1 MNKIILPKQKAIT
14 IFLVFALSYYISNL
28 LRAITATISP
38 NLISEFDLSA
48 GDLGLLGGGYFL
60 GFAAVQ
66 IPLGYLLDNKGPK
79 KIVSYFLLIAVLGM
93 ISFSLSENFIT
104 LLISRI
110 LIGIGVG
117 ACLMGPLT
125 AYRIWYQDET
135 QQRANSW
142 MLMVG
147 AIGMLSS
154 SLPVQFFLP
163 IICYCRIDTYT
174 TDADIIISDTGITDT
189 DNKLNAIRAESSV
202 YSTLFQIFILGISM
216 CMIMIVS
223 LNSTSFKKHNPSTK
237 MQAVKKW
244 FVLFLL
250 LSGDVSGRILNT
262 ASTTNGSNINE
273 TKGNNDGDSSSLTPV
288 APLVGNDSVSTMLTT
303 TTDVT
308 NKALFALNTRLLAT
322 VTVSP
327 SNVRAANNDAVDGDI
342 IMITPG
348 EVDLSS
354 GQLSVGKALT
364 FECTD
369 PTTKCIFDAKA
380 RSSST
385 RRVIYDTHGKTATSR
400 YVGLEITGGYTVR
413 LKRNNRKRRSQ
424 HRSVVGSRSKKTTN

>member
-1 MNKIILPKQKAIT
+1 MNKVILPKKKAVT
-14 IFLVFALSYYISNL
+14 IFLVFALGYYISNL

-163 IICYCRIDTYT
+163 IIGWRMIFITLALLTIFCIILIIFFIPSWNKANIQSNSNDSGSLKEIWSDKFFKSLVPMGFFNYGGLFAIQTLWAGPWMIKVSGYT
-174 TDADIIISDTGITDT
+174 PEQSANGLFIIYFSLLISFLSWGYLVPKISKNVSDAIKLLKFGAPLNLIVLAFIIYLGP
-189 DNKLNAIRAESSV
+189 KAGAYHWAFFAVSSV
-202 YSTLFQIFILGISM
+202 
-216 CMIMIVS
+216 
-223 LNSTSFKKHNPSTK
+223 
-237 MQAVKKW
+237 
-244 FVLFLL
+244 FL
-250 LSGDVSGRILNT
+250 
-262 ASTTNGSNINE
+262 
-273 TKGNNDGDSSSLTPV
+273 SLTQP
-288 APLVGNDSVSTMLTT
+288 AVGMAFSL
-303 TTDVT
+303 
-308 NKALFALNTRLLAT
+308 
-322 VTVSP
+322 
-327 SNVRAANNDAVDGDI
+327 SNA
-342 IMITPG
+342 
-348 EVDLSS
+348 
-354 GQLSVGKALT
+354 GKALT
-364 FECTD
+364 SFNLLLF
-369 PTTKCIFDAKA
+369 IGAFALQWIIG
-380 RSSST
+380 
-385 RRVIYDTHGKTATSR
+385 VIIDLTMNLGYSEISGFRFAMMFFLLTSFFS
-400 YVGLEITGGYTVR
+400 YLFFLI
-413 LKRNNRKRRSQ
+413 KN
-424 HRSVVGSRSKKTTN
+424 SKN

>member
-1 MNKIILPKQKAIT
+1 VNKVILSKQKAIT
-14 IFLVFALSYYISNL
+14 IFLVFAIGYYISNL

-38 NLISEFDLSA
+38 NLISEFNLSA

-104 LLISRI
+104 LLLSRI

-163 IICYCRIDTYT
+163 IIGWRMIFITLALLTIFCIILIIFFIPNWNKANIQSNSNDNGSLKEIWNNSFFKSLVPMGFFNYGGLFAIQTLWAGPWMIKVSGYT
-174 TDADIIISDTGITDT
+174 PEQSANGLFLIYFSLLISFLSWGYLVPKISKNVSD
-189 DNKLNAIRAESSV
+189 AIRLLKFGAPLNLIVLAFIIYLGPKAGAYHWAFFAVSSV
-202 YSTLFQIFILGISM
+202 
-216 CMIMIVS
+216 
-223 LNSTSFKKHNPSTK
+223 
-237 MQAVKKW
+237 
-244 FVLFLL
+244 FL
-250 LSGDVSGRILNT
+250 
-262 ASTTNGSNINE
+262 
-273 TKGNNDGDSSSLTPV
+273 SLTQP
-288 APLVGNDSVSTMLTT
+288 AVGMAFSL
-303 TTDVT
+303 
-308 NKALFALNTRLLAT
+308 
-322 VTVSP
+322 
-327 SNVRAANNDAVDGDI
+327 SNA
-342 IMITPG
+342 
-348 EVDLSS
+348 
-354 GQLSVGKALT
+354 GKALT
-364 FECTD
+364 SFNLLLFIGAFALQWIIGVIIDLTMNLGYSEISGFRFAM
-369 PTTKCIFDAKA
+369 IFFLL
-380 RSSST
+380 
-385 RRVIYDTHGKTATSR
+385 TSFFS
-400 YVGLEITGGYTVR
+400 YLFFLI
-413 LKRNNRKRRSQ
+413 RNYKN
-424 HRSVVGSRSKKTTN
+424 

>member
-1 MNKIILPKQKAIT
+1 MNKVILSKQKAIT
-14 IFLVFALSYYISNL
+14 IFLVFALGYYISNL

-38 NLISEFDLSA
+38 NLISEFNLSA

-104 LLISRI
+104 LLLSRI

-163 IICYCRIDTYT
+163 IIGWRMIFITLALLTIFCIILIIFFIPNWNKANIQSNSKDNGSLKEIWNNNFFKSLVPMGFFNYGGLFAIQTLWAGPWMVKVSGYT
-174 TDADIIISDTGITDT
+174 PEQSANGLFIIYLSLLISFLSWGYLVPKISKNVSDAIKLLKFGAPLNLIVLAFIIYLGP
-189 DNKLNAIRAESSV
+189 KAGAYHWAFFAVSSV
-202 YSTLFQIFILGISM
+202 
-216 CMIMIVS
+216 
-223 LNSTSFKKHNPSTK
+223 
-237 MQAVKKW
+237 
-244 FVLFLL
+244 FL
-250 LSGDVSGRILNT
+250 
-262 ASTTNGSNINE
+262 
-273 TKGNNDGDSSSLTPV
+273 SLTQP
-288 APLVGNDSVSTMLTT
+288 AVGMAFSL
-303 TTDVT
+303 
-308 NKALFALNTRLLAT
+308 
-322 VTVSP
+322 
-327 SNVRAANNDAVDGDI
+327 SNA
-342 IMITPG
+342 
-348 EVDLSS
+348 
-354 GQLSVGKALT
+354 GKALT
-364 FECTD
+364 SFNLLL
-369 PTTKCIFDAKA
+369 FVGAFVLQW
-380 RSSST
+380 
-385 RRVIYDTHGKTATSR
+385 VIGILIDYSMSLGFSEIIGFKVAMMFFLITSFFS
-400 YVGLEITGGYTVR
+400 YLFFLIKNY
-413 LKRNNRKRRSQ
+413 KN
-424 HRSVVGSRSKKTTN
+424 

>member
-1 MNKIILPKQKAIT
+1 MNKVILPKQKAIT
-14 IFLVFALSYYISNL
+14 IFLVFALGYYISNL

-163 IICYCRIDTYT
+163 IIGWRMIFITLALLTIFCIILIIFFIPNWNKANIQSNSNDNGSLKEIWSDNFFKSLVPMGFFNYGGLFAIQTLWAGPWMIKVSGYT
-174 TDADIIISDTGITDT
+174 PEQSANGLFLIYFSLLISFLSWGYLVPKISKNVSD
-189 DNKLNAIRAESSV
+189 AIRLLKFGAPLNLIVLAFIIYLGPKAGAYHWAFFAVSSV
-202 YSTLFQIFILGISM
+202 
-216 CMIMIVS
+216 
-223 LNSTSFKKHNPSTK
+223 
-237 MQAVKKW
+237 
-244 FVLFLL
+244 FL
-250 LSGDVSGRILNT
+250 
-262 ASTTNGSNINE
+262 
-273 TKGNNDGDSSSLTPV
+273 SLTQP
-288 APLVGNDSVSTMLTT
+288 AVGMAFSL
-303 TTDVT
+303 
-308 NKALFALNTRLLAT
+308 
-322 VTVSP
+322 
-327 SNVRAANNDAVDGDI
+327 SNA
-342 IMITPG
+342 
-348 EVDLSS
+348 
-354 GQLSVGKALT
+354 GKALT
-364 FECTD
+364 SFNLLLFIGAFALQWIIGVIIDLTMNLGYSEISGFRFAM
-369 PTTKCIFDAKA
+369 IFFLL
-380 RSSST
+380 
-385 RRVIYDTHGKTATSR
+385 TSFFS
-400 YVGLEITGGYTVR
+400 YLFFLI
-413 LKRNNRKRRSQ
+413 RNYKN
-424 HRSVVGSRSKKTTN
+424 

>member
-1 MNKIILPKQKAIT
+1 MNKVILPKQKAIT
-14 IFLVFALSYYISNL
+14 IFLVFALGYYISNL

-163 IICYCRIDTYT
+163 IIGWRMIFITLALLTIFCIILIIFFIPNWNKANIQSNSNDNGSLKEIWNNSFFKSLVPMGFFNYGGLFAIQTLWAGPWMIKVSGYT
-174 TDADIIISDTGITDT
+174 PEQSANGLFIIYFSLLISFLSWGYLVPKISKNVSDAIKLLKFGAPLNLIVLAFIIYLGP
-189 DNKLNAIRAESSV
+189 KAGAYHWAFFAVSSV
-202 YSTLFQIFILGISM
+202 
-216 CMIMIVS
+216 
-223 LNSTSFKKHNPSTK
+223 
-237 MQAVKKW
+237 
-244 FVLFLL
+244 FL
-250 LSGDVSGRILNT
+250 
-262 ASTTNGSNINE
+262 
-273 TKGNNDGDSSSLTPV
+273 SLTQP
-288 APLVGNDSVSTMLTT
+288 AVGMAFSL
-303 TTDVT
+303 
-308 NKALFALNTRLLAT
+308 
-322 VTVSP
+322 
-327 SNVRAANNDAVDGDI
+327 SNA
-342 IMITPG
+342 
-348 EVDLSS
+348 
-354 GQLSVGKALT
+354 GKALT
-364 FECTD
+364 SFNLLLFIGAFALQWIIGVIIDLTMNLGYSEISGFRFAM
-369 PTTKCIFDAKA
+369 IFFLL
-380 RSSST
+380 
-385 RRVIYDTHGKTATSR
+385 TSFFS
-400 YVGLEITGGYTVR
+400 YLFFLI
-413 LKRNNRKRRSQ
+413 RNYKN
-424 HRSVVGSRSKKTTN
+424 

>member
-1 MNKIILPKQKAIT
+1 MNKVILPKQKAIT
-14 IFLVFALSYYISNL
+14 IFLVFALGYYISNL

-163 IICYCRIDTYT
+163 IIGWRMIFITLALLTIFCIILIIFFIPNWNKANIQSNSNDNGSLKEIWNNSFFKSLVPMGFFNYGGLFAIQTLWAGPWMIKVSGYT
-174 TDADIIISDTGITDT
+174 PEQSANGLFLIYFSLLISFLSWGYLVPKISKNVSD
-189 DNKLNAIRAESSV
+189 AIRLLKFGAPLNLIVLAFIIYLGPKAGAYHWAFFAVSSV
-202 YSTLFQIFILGISM
+202 
-216 CMIMIVS
+216 
-223 LNSTSFKKHNPSTK
+223 
-237 MQAVKKW
+237 
-244 FVLFLL
+244 FL
-250 LSGDVSGRILNT
+250 
-262 ASTTNGSNINE
+262 
-273 TKGNNDGDSSSLTPV
+273 SLTQP
-288 APLVGNDSVSTMLTT
+288 AVGMAFSL
-303 TTDVT
+303 
-308 NKALFALNTRLLAT
+308 
-322 VTVSP
+322 
-327 SNVRAANNDAVDGDI
+327 SNA
-342 IMITPG
+342 
-348 EVDLSS
+348 
-354 GQLSVGKALT
+354 GKALT
-364 FECTD
+364 SFNLLLFIGAFALQWIIGVIIDLTMNLGYSEISGFRFAM
-369 PTTKCIFDAKA
+369 IFFLL
-380 RSSST
+380 
-385 RRVIYDTHGKTATSR
+385 TSLFS
-400 YVGLEITGGYTVR
+400 YLFFLI
-413 LKRNNRKRRSQ
+413 RNYKN
-424 HRSVVGSRSKKTTN
+424 

>member
-1 MNKIILPKQKAIT
+1 MNKVILPKQKAIT
-14 IFLVFALSYYISNL
+14 IFLVFALGYYISNL

-38 NLISEFDLSA
+38 NLISEFNLSA

-104 LLISRI
+104 LLLSRI

-163 IICYCRIDTYT
+163 IVGWRMIFITLALLTIFCIILIIFFIPNWNKANTQSNSKDNGSLKEIWNNNFFKSLVPMGFFNYGGLFAIQTLWAGPWMVKVSGYT
-174 TDADIIISDTGITDT
+174 PEQSANGLFIIYFSLLISFLSWGYLVPKISKNVSD
-189 DNKLNAIRAESSV
+189 AIRLLKFGAPLNLIVLAFIIYLGPKAGAYHWAFFAVSSV
-202 YSTLFQIFILGISM
+202 
-216 CMIMIVS
+216 
-223 LNSTSFKKHNPSTK
+223 
-237 MQAVKKW
+237 
-244 FVLFLL
+244 FL
-250 LSGDVSGRILNT
+250 
-262 ASTTNGSNINE
+262 
-273 TKGNNDGDSSSLTPV
+273 SLTQP
-288 APLVGNDSVSTMLTT
+288 AVGMAFSL
-303 TTDVT
+303 
-308 NKALFALNTRLLAT
+308 
-322 VTVSP
+322 
-327 SNVRAANNDAVDGDI
+327 SNA
-342 IMITPG
+342 
-348 EVDLSS
+348 
-354 GQLSVGKALT
+354 GKALT
-364 FECTD
+364 SFNLLL
-369 PTTKCIFDAKA
+369 FVGAFA
-380 RSSST
+380 LQW
-385 RRVIYDTHGKTATSR
+385 VIGILIDYSMSLGFSEIIGFKVAMMFFLITSFFS
-400 YVGLEITGGYTVR
+400 YLFFLI
-413 LKRNNRKRRSQ
+413 KN
-424 HRSVVGSRSKKTTN
+424 SKN

>member
-1 MNKIILPKQKAIT
+1 MNKVILPKQKAIT
-14 IFLVFALSYYISNL
+14 IFLVFALGYYISNL

-38 NLISEFDLSA
+38 NLISEFNLSA

-104 LLISRI
+104 LLLSRI

-163 IICYCRIDTYT
+163 IIGWRMIFITLALLTISCIILIIFFIPNWNKANIQSNSNDNGSLKEIWNNNFFKSLVPMGFFNYGGLFAIQTLWAGPWMVKVSGYT
-174 TDADIIISDTGITDT
+174 PEQSANGLFIIYFSLLISFLCWGYLVPKISKNVSD
-189 DNKLNAIRAESSV
+189 AIRLLKFGAPLNLIVLAFIIYLGPKAGAYHWAFFAVSSV
-202 YSTLFQIFILGISM
+202 
-216 CMIMIVS
+216 
-223 LNSTSFKKHNPSTK
+223 
-237 MQAVKKW
+237 
-244 FVLFLL
+244 FL
-250 LSGDVSGRILNT
+250 
-262 ASTTNGSNINE
+262 
-273 TKGNNDGDSSSLTPV
+273 SLTQP
-288 APLVGNDSVSTMLTT
+288 AVGMAFSL
-303 TTDVT
+303 
-308 NKALFALNTRLLAT
+308 
-322 VTVSP
+322 
-327 SNVRAANNDAVDGDI
+327 SNA
-342 IMITPG
+342 
-348 EVDLSS
+348 
-354 GQLSVGKALT
+354 GKALT
-364 FECTD
+364 SFNLLLFIGAFALQWIIGVIIDLTMNLGFSEILGFRFAM
-369 PTTKCIFDAKA
+369 IFFLL
-380 RSSST
+380 
-385 RRVIYDTHGKTATSR
+385 TSFFS
-400 YVGLEITGGYTVR
+400 YLFFLI
-413 LKRNNRKRRSQ
+413 KN
-424 HRSVVGSRSKKTTN
+424 SKN

>member
-1 MNKIILPKQKAIT
+1 MNKVILPKQKAVT
-14 IFLVFALSYYISNL
+14 IFLVFALGYYISNL

-163 IICYCRIDTYT
+163 IIGWRMIFITLALLTIFCIILIIFFIPNWNKANIQSNSNDNGSLKEIWSDKFFKSLVPMGFFNYGGLFAIQTLWAGPWMIKVSGYT
-174 TDADIIISDTGITDT
+174 PEQSANGLFLIYFSLLISFLSWGYLVPKISKNVSDAIKLLKFGAPLNLIVLAFIIYLGP
-189 DNKLNAIRAESSV
+189 KAGAYHWAFFAVSSV
-202 YSTLFQIFILGISM
+202 FL
-216 CMIMIVS
+216 S
-223 LNSTSFKKHNPSTK
+223 LSQP
-237 MQAVKKW
+237 AVGMA
-244 FVLFLL
+244 FS
-250 LSGDVSGRILNT
+250 LSN
-262 ASTTNGSNINE
+262 A
-273 TKGNNDGDSSSLTPV
+273 
-288 APLVGNDSVSTMLTT
+288 
-303 TTDVT
+303 
-308 NKALFALNTRLLAT
+308 
-322 VTVSP
+322 
-327 SNVRAANNDAVDGDI
+327 
-342 IMITPG
+342 
-348 EVDLSS
+348 
-354 GQLSVGKALT
+354 GKALT
-364 FECTD
+364 SFNLLLF
-369 PTTKCIFDAKA
+369 IGAFALQWIIG
-380 RSSST
+380 
-385 RRVIYDTHGKTATSR
+385 VIIDLTMNLGYSEISGFRFAMMFFLLTSFFS
-400 YVGLEITGGYTVR
+400 YLFFLI
-413 LKRNNRKRRSQ
+413 KN
-424 HRSVVGSRSKKTTN
+424 SKN